1 MCDCSIVF
9 PEKDGAARSDNKIRT
24 IAMAK
29 SLDELLRLK
38 GVIAAGEFGP
48 NGKLLDFRSK
58 GALLPDDEALLMD
71 QFADAVSQLL
81 FALPPIHSRISGI
94 LGVLAVGHGRMSGV
108 NLVPEQGWI
117 YSAGDITIAVG
128 RGRGVFTKT
137 AESDFNHLFT
147 ALASDSTQGLCVD
160 SSDHPPSNLTPLVI
174 RAC

>member
-1 MCDCSIVF
+1 
-9 PEKDGAARSDNKIRT
+9 
-24 IAMAK
+24 MAK

-38 GVIAAGEFGP
+38 GVIAAGEFWP

-71 QFADAVSQLL
+71 QFAVAVSQLL

-94 LGVLAVGHGRMSGV
+94 LGVLAVGHGRMSGM

-128 RGRGVFTKT
+128 RGVFTKT
-137 AESDFNHLFT
+137 AETDFNQLFT
-147 ALASDSTQGLCVD
+147 ALASDSTQGLCLD